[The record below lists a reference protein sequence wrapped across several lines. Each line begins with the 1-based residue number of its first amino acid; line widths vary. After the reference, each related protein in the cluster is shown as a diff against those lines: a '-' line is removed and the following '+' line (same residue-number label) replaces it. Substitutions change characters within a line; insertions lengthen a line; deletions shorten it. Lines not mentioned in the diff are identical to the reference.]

1 MNLLNPGGGL
11 ILLRPQ
17 GILFTFILSVFLL
30 TACRKAAIE
39 IAVSQPISFNSEAD
53 EVSIAAAN
61 PTGGWTQTSYT
72 YGIQT
77 PWNLSQSSRYS
88 YSGGEHRFWI
98 YPGDACQYEGCS
110 TGPRA
115 ELRMNNNYTSGKH
128 QFEGDVYIVAGSAGT
143 DIMQVFGGATN
154 ATAIMLKIHAGSS
167 GTIKRY
173 DNETLMTNAYDK
185 WIHVNVQHDADN
197 GKIYVYLDGTLKGT
211 YADRGNATHYFKCGV
226 YNISGSRSET
236 RWKNVKYWK
245 NGPVGQ

>member
-1 MNLLNPGGGL
+1 MNVLQSKAGL
-11 ILLRPQ
+11 RAALQQ
-17 GILFTFILSVFLL
+17 GILCAFIFPALL
-30 TACRKAAIE
+30 LGSCKKTAAPTEESDQADSD
-39 IAVSQPISFNSEAD
+39 SQATQVNLL
-53 EVSIAAAN
+53 AAA
-61 PTGGWTQTSYT
+61 PTAGWTQTSYT

-110 TGPRA
+110 TGPRS
-115 ELRMNNNYTSGKH
+115 ELRMNNNYTSGRH
-128 QFEGDVYIVAGSAGT
+128 QFEGDVYIVSGSAGT
-143 DIMQVFGGATN
+143 DIMQVFGGSTH
-154 ATAIMLKIHAGSS
+154 ATAIMLKIHSASS

-173 DNETLMTNAYDK
+173 DNETLMTSAYNK

-197 GKIYVYLDGTLKGT
+197 GRIYVYLNNVLKGN

-226 YNISGSRSET
+226 YNISGSKSET

>member
-1 MNLLNPGGGL
+1 MNTLP
-11 ILLRPQ
+11 PQ
-17 GILFTFILSVFLL
+17 GSFSALPPKGILYAFILSALL
-30 TACRKAAIE
+30 LSGCRKTAMETE
-39 IAVSQPISFNSEAD
+39 INGLPTSGNQTAL
-53 EVSIAAAN
+53 IAAAAVD
-61 PTGGWTQTSYT
+61 PTSGWTQTSYT
-72 YGIQT
+72 YNIQT
-77 PWNLSQSSRYS
+77 PWNLSQASRYS

-98 YPGDACQYEGCS
+98 YPGDACQFQGCT
-110 TGPRA
+110 TGPRS

-128 QFEGDVYIVAGSAGT
+128 QFEGDVYIVSGSAGT

-154 ATAIMLKIHAGSS
+154 ATAIMLKIHSAGS

-173 DNETLMTNAYDK
+173 DNETLMTSAYNK

-197 GKIYVYLDGTLKGT
+197 GKIYVYLDRTLKGT

>member
-1 MNLLNPGGGL
+1 MNILQTKGSLHTLPKRIL
-11 ILLRPQ
+11 CTIIVPAILLGGCQ
-17 GILFTFILSVFLL
+17 KTATQTDDTQL
-30 TACRKAAIE
+30 TSSER
-39 IAVSQPISFNSEAD
+39 PISTE
-53 EVSIAAAN
+53 AN
-61 PTGGWTQTSYT
+61 PTSGWTQTSYT

-77 PWNLSQSSRYS
+77 PWNLPQSDRYS

-98 YPGDACQYEGCS
+98 YPGDACQFEGCS
-110 TGPRA
+110 TGPRS

-128 QFEGDVYIVAGSAGT
+128 QFEGDVYIVSGSAGT

-154 ATAIMLKIHAGSS
+154 ATAIMLKIHSASS

-173 DNETLMTNAYDK
+173 DNETLMTSAYNK

-197 GKIYVYLDGTLKGT
+197 GKIYVYLNSTLKGT
-211 YADRGNATHYFKCGV
+211 YADRGNATHYFKCGA

-236 RWKNVKYWK
+236 RWKNIKYWK

>member
-1 MNLLNPGGGL
+1 MN
-11 ILLRPQ
+11 ILSAQ
-17 GILFTFILSVFLL
+17 GSLSALPSKGMLCAFILSALL
-30 TACRKAAIE
+30 VSSCRKTAMEPESNGPTASGNQT
-39 IAVSQPISFNSEAD
+39 ALVT
-53 EVSIAAAN
+53 AAAVD
-61 PTGGWTQTSYT
+61 PTNGWTQTSYT
-72 YGIQT
+72 YGIQP
-77 PWNLSQSSRYS
+77 PWDLSQSSRYS

-98 YPGDACQYEGCS
+98 YPGDACQFQGCT
-110 TGPRA
+110 TGPRS

-128 QFEGDVYIVAGSAGT
+128 QFEGDVYIVSGSAGT

-154 ATAIMLKIHAGSS
+154 ATAIMLKIHSGSS

-173 DNETLMTNAYDK
+173 DNETLMTSAYNK

-197 GKIYVYLDGTLKGT
+197 GKIYVYLDRVLKGT

>member
-1 MNLLNPGGGL
+1 MNTLSARGSFPALPLKGML
-11 ILLRPQ
+11 CA
-17 GILFTFILSVFLL
+17 FILASLL
-30 TACRKAAIE
+30 LSSCSKTAMEPERNGLTTSDKQTAL
-39 IAVSQPISFNSEAD
+39 VT
-53 EVSIAAAN
+53 IAAAD
-61 PTGGWTQTSYT
+61 PTSGWTQTSYT
-72 YGIQT
+72 YNIQS
-77 PWNLSQSSRYS
+77 PWDLPQSDRYS

-98 YPGDACQYEGCS
+98 YPGDACQFQGCS
-110 TGPRA
+110 TGPRS

-128 QFEGDVYIVAGSAGT
+128 QFEGDVYIVSGSAGT

-154 ATAIMLKIHAGSS
+154 ATAIMLKIHSASG

-173 DNETLMTNAYDK
+173 DNETLMTSAYNK

-197 GKIYVYLDGTLKGT
+197 GKIYVYLDRTLKGT

>member
-1 MNLLNPGGGL
+1 MDFLPSQGSFRALPL
-11 ILLRPQ
+11 K
-17 GILFTFILSVFLL
+17 GILCVFMLSALL
-30 TACRKAAIE
+30 LSGCRKTAMKTERNEPAASDNQR
-39 IAVSQPISFNSEAD
+39 ALVS
-53 EVSIAAAN
+53 AAAVD
-61 PTGGWTQTSYT
+61 PTSGWTQTSYT

-88 YSGGEHRFWI
+88 YSSGEHRFWI
-98 YPGDACQYEGCS
+98 YPGDACQFEGCT
-110 TGPRA
+110 TGPRS

-128 QFEGDVYIVAGSAGT
+128 QFEGDVYIVSGSAGT

-154 ATAIMLKIHAGSS
+154 ATAIMLKIHPG
-167 GTIKRY
+167 GIIKRY
-173 DNETLMTNAYDK
+173 DNETLMTSAYDK

-197 GKIYVYLDGTLKGT
+197 GKIYVYLNGTLKGT

>member
-1 MNLLNPGGGL
+1 MNILPPPGSFNALPPKALLYAFMISALLLNGCRKTAMEME
-11 ILLRPQ
+11 INE
-17 GILFTFILSVFLL
+17 L
-30 TACRKAAIE
+30 TASDNPTALINA
-39 IAVSQPISFNSEAD
+39 
-53 EVSIAAAN
+53 AAAN

-72 YGIQT
+72 YNIQT
-77 PWNLSQSSRYS
+77 PWNLSQSARYS

-110 TGPRA
+110 TGPRS

-128 QFEGDVYIVAGSAGT
+128 QFEGDVYIVSGSAGT

-154 ATAIMLKIHAGSS
+154 ATAIMLKIHSAGS

-173 DNETLMTNAYDK
+173 DNETLMTNAYKK
-185 WIHVNVQHDADN
+185 WVHVNVQHDADN
-197 GKIYVYLDGTLKGT
+197 GRIYVYLNGTLKGT

-226 YNISGSRSET
+226 YNISGSKSET

>member
-1 MNLLNPGGGL
+1 MNFLSTQSCFNALPPKR
-11 ILLRPQ
+11 ILCA
-17 GILFTFILSVFLL
+17 FILSALL
-30 TACRKAAIE
+30 ISGCRKAAIE
-39 IAVSQPISFNSEAD
+39 IEGNTSVASDNQTYLVSALAGD
-53 EVSIAAAN
+53 
-61 PTGGWTQTSYT
+61 PTNGWTQTSYT
-72 YGIQT
+72 YNIQT
-77 PWNLSQSSRYS
+77 PWDLSQSSRYS

-98 YPGDACQYEGCS
+98 YPGDACQFEGCS
-110 TGPRA
+110 TGPRS

-128 QFEGDVYIVAGSAGT
+128 QFEGDVYIVSGSAGT

-154 ATAIMLKIHAGSS
+154 ATAIMLKIHSAGS

-173 DNETLMTNAYDK
+173 DNETLMTSAYNK

-197 GKIYVYLDGTLKGT
+197 GRIYVYLNGALKGT

-226 YNISGSRSET
+226 YNISGSKSET

>member
-1 MNLLNPGGGL
+1 MNTLFAL
-11 ILLRPQ
+11 INSDALSSRGMLYAV
-17 GILFTFILSVFLL
+17 ILSALVLSSC
-30 TACRKAAIE
+30 TKNTIE
-39 IAVSQPISFNSEAD
+39 IERHQQTASNNPDALITAV
-53 EVSIAAAN
+53 AAS
-61 PTGGWTQTSYT
+61 PTTGWTQTSYS
-72 YGIQT
+72 YNIQT

-110 TGPRA
+110 TGPRS

-128 QFEGDVYIVAGSAGT
+128 QFEGDVYIVSGSAGT
-143 DIMQVFGGATN
+143 DIMQVFGGATH
-154 ATAIMLKIHAGSS
+154 ATAIMLKIHSGSG

-173 DNETLMTNAYDK
+173 DNETLMTNAYNK

-197 GKIYVYLDGTLKGT
+197 GRIYVYLDGTLKGS

-236 RWKNVKYWK
+236 RWKNVKYWR

>member
-1 MNLLNPGGGL
+1 MKNSSLTPNASTVLLKGVAGACMFAA
-11 ILLRPQ
+11 LLL
-17 GILFTFILSVFLL
+17 GS
-30 TACRKAAIE
+30 CRKTASQSTESSLADSE
-39 IAVSQPISFNSEAD
+39 IQTD
-53 EVSIAAAN
+53 DVSIAAAN
-61 PTGGWTQTSYT
+61 PTAGWTQTSYT

-110 TGPRA
+110 TGPRS
-115 ELRMNNNYTSGKH
+115 ELRMNNNYTSGRH
-128 QFEGDVYIVAGSAGT
+128 QFEGDVYIVSGSAGT
-143 DIMQVFGGATN
+143 DIMQVFGGSTH
-154 ATAIMLKIHAGSS
+154 ATAIMLKIHSASS

-173 DNETLMTNAYDK
+173 DNETLMTSAYNK

-197 GKIYVYLDGTLKGT
+197 GRIYVYLNKVLKGN

>member
-1 MNLLNPGGGL
+1 MNILQTKGSLHTLPKRIL
-11 ILLRPQ
+11 CTIMIPAILLGGCQ
-17 GILFTFILSVFLL
+17 K
-30 TACRKAAIE
+30 TATQTDDTQSTSSER
-39 IAVSQPISFNSEAD
+39 QISTE
-53 EVSIAAAN
+53 AN
-61 PTGGWTQTSYT
+61 PTSGWTQTSYT

-77 PWNLSQSSRYS
+77 PWNLPQSDRYS

-98 YPGDACQYEGCS
+98 YPGDACQFEGCS
-110 TGPRA
+110 TGPRS

-128 QFEGDVYIVAGSAGT
+128 QFEGDVYIVSGSAGT

-154 ATAIMLKIHAGSS
+154 ATAIMLKIHSASS

-173 DNETLMTNAYDK
+173 DNETLMTSAYNK

-197 GKIYVYLDGTLKGT
+197 GKIYVYLNSTLKGT
-211 YADRGNATHYFKCGV
+211 YADRGNATHYFKCGA

-236 RWKNVKYWK
+236 RWKNIKYWK